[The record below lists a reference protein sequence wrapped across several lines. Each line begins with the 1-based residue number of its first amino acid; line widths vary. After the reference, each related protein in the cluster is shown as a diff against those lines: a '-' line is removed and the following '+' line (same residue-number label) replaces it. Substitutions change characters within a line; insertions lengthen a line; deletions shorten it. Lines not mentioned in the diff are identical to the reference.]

1 MARQRSYRR
10 SHSRSRKRARTQH
23 GGDLAGNP
31 ASSWGWG
38 LGTVGNG
45 WTQFMNALT
54 LQPGANAGSIGSND
68 LVPIGKMNANDP
80 GVSLLNQK
88 GGKRRR
94 SGKSKKGGF
103 LGIGALLEQA
113 IVPFGLLG
121 MQQSYGKSRR
131 TKYSGSKRTRR
142 NR

>member
-1 MARQRSYRR
+1 MTKCKTRKQQGGNSMAPPS
-10 SHSRSRKRARTQH
+10 A
-23 GGDLAGNP
+23 
-31 ASSWGWG
+31 WGSVFN
-38 LGTVGNG
+38 TYGNG

-80 GVSLLNQK
+80 GSSLINQK
-88 GGKRRR
+88 GGKKRR

-113 IVPFGLLG
+113 VVPFGLLG
-121 MQQSYGKSRR
+121 LQQSYGKSRR